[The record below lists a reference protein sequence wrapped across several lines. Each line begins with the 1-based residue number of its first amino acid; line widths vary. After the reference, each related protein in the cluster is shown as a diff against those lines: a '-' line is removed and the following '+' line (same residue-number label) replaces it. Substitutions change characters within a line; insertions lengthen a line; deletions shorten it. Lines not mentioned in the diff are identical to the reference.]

1 MPRRGLLA
9 LTLLFWASVLSA
21 SAPFQAI
28 GPVELERVF
37 EDIAFDD
44 PVFLTS
50 AGDGSGRL
58 FVVEQRGVVHVL
70 ASTAPRTDRGAFLDI
85 TARVS
90 RARREEG
97 LLGLAFDPAFASN
110 GYFYVY
116 YSAASPRRSV
126 LSRFSV
132 SGDPDAADAAGSE
145 DPDAA
150 DAAGSGDPDA
160 ADAAGSVDP
169 DAADAAGSV
178 DPDAADAAGSVDPDA
193 ADAAGSSGPDAAD
206 ATSELVLLEVPQPF
220 SNHNGG
226 MIAFGP
232 DGFLY
237 GGVGDG
243 GSGGDPQGNG
253 QDLGTL
259 LGSILRI
266 DVRGASAGAP
276 YRVPPDN
283 PFVGVDGARDE
294 IWAYGLRNPW
304 RFSFDP
310 ATGDLWAADVGQAD
324 REEIDLVLPGRNYGW
339 NTMEGTNC
347 FLTADCDRTGLEPP
361 VVEYGH
367 GLGCSVTGGYV
378 YRGAAVPALSGVYVY
393 ADFCT
398 GRIWGFRPT
407 DLGVSGPVQLLQA
420 PFQVSS
426 FGTDSL
432 GELYVLGFDGGV
444 YRFVGDPVAPPAA
457 PTPTATPAQATPP
470 GAAPTPTQATL
481 ATGTTPRPTQAGKP
495 PVATPTPTAVS
506 ALPAPEAR
514 LEGGRAR
521 GAVIAVLIAS
531 GAGVLSFLYLVRR
544 RRLGR

>member
-1 MPRRGLLA
+1 MVPRRGLLA
-9 LTLLFWASVLSA
+9 LTLLLWASVVSA
-21 SAPFQAI
+21 GAPFQAI

-37 EDIAFDD
+37 ADIAFDE
-44 PVFLTS
+44 PVFLTA
-50 AGDGSGRL
+50 AGDGSGRA

-70 ASTAPRTDRGAFLDI
+70 ASTAPRTDHGVFLDI

-97 LLGLAFDPAFASN
+97 LLGLAFDPGFASN

-116 YSAASPRRSV
+116 YSAAGPRRSV

-132 SGDPDAADAAGSE
+132 SGN
-145 DPDAA
+145 
-150 DAAGSGDPDA
+150 
-160 ADAAGSVDP
+160 
-169 DAADAAGSV
+169 
-178 DPDAADAAGSVDPDA
+178 
-193 ADAAGSSGPDAAD
+193 PDAAD

-237 GGVGDG
+237 VGLGDG
-243 GSGGDPQGNG
+243 GSGGDPRGNG

-266 DVRGASAGAP
+266 DVQGASAGAP

-283 PFVGVDGARDE
+283 PFVGVAGAREE

-347 FLTADCDRTGLEPP
+347 FLTADCDRSGLEPP

-398 GRIWGFRPT
+398 GRIWGFRHT

-426 FGTDSL
+426 FGTDSR

-444 YRFVGDPVAPPAA
+444 YRFAGDPVAPPA
-457 PTPTATPAQATPP
+457 TPM
-470 GAAPTPTQATL
+470 PTPTQAD
-481 ATGTTPRPTQAGKP
+481 P
-495 PVATPTPTAVS
+495 PTPTAVS
-506 ALPAPEAR
+506 ALPPAPQAR
-514 LEGGRAR
+514 PGDSRASV
-521 GAVIAVLIAS
+521 AVIAVVIAS
-531 GAGVLSFLYLVRR
+531 GAGVLSLLYLVRR
-544 RRLGR
+544 RRLGH

>member
-9 LTLLFWASVLSA
+9 LTLLLWASVVSA
-21 SAPFQAI
+21 GAPLQAI
-28 GPVELERVF
+28 GPVELERAF
-37 EDIAFDD
+37 ADIAFDE
-44 PVFLTS
+44 PVFLTA

-70 ASTAPRTDRGAFLDI
+70 ASTAPRTDHGVFLDI

-97 LLGLAFDPAFASN
+97 LLGLAFDPGFASN

-132 SGDPDAADAAGSE
+132 SGVA
-145 DPDAA
+145 DAA
-150 DAAGSGDPDA
+150 DAAGSGD
-160 ADAAGSVDP
+160 
-169 DAADAAGSV
+169 
-178 DPDAADAAGSVDPDA
+178 
-193 ADAAGSSGPDAAD
+193 PDAAD

-226 MIAFGP
+226 MISFGP

-237 GGVGDG
+237 VGLGDG
-243 GSGGDPQGNG
+243 GSGGDPRGNG

-266 DVRGASAGAP
+266 DVQGASAGAP

-283 PFVGVDGARDE
+283 PFVGVAGAREE

-324 REEIDLVLPGRNYGW
+324 REEVDLVLPGRNYGW

-347 FLTADCDRTGLEPP
+347 FLTADCDRSGLEPP

-398 GRIWGFRPT
+398 GRIWGFRHT

-426 FGTDSL
+426 FGTDSR

-444 YRFVGDPVAPPAA
+444 YRFVGEAAEQPATPMPTPTPTQAAAPPSDAA
-457 PTPTATPAQATPP
+457 PTPTTPA
-470 GAAPTPTQATL
+470 
-481 ATGTTPRPTQAGKP
+481 
-495 PVATPTPTAVS
+495 V
-506 ALPAPEAR
+506 PEAR
-514 LEGGRAR
+514 PEGGAAW
-521 GAVIAVLIAS
+521 GAVIAVVTAS
-531 GAGVLSFLYLVRR
+531 GAGVLSLLYLVRR

>member
-9 LTLLFWASVLSA
+9 LTLLLWASVVSA
-21 SAPFQAI
+21 GAPFQAI

-37 EDIAFDD
+37 ADIAFDE
-44 PVFLTS
+44 PVFLTA

-70 ASTAPRTDRGAFLDI
+70 ASTAPRTDHGVFLDI

-97 LLGLAFDPAFASN
+97 LLGLAFDPGFASN

-132 SGDPDAADAAGSE
+132 PGVA
-145 DPDAA
+145 DAA
-150 DAAGSGDPDA
+150 DAAGSGD
-160 ADAAGSVDP
+160 
-169 DAADAAGSV
+169 
-178 DPDAADAAGSVDPDA
+178 
-193 ADAAGSSGPDAAD
+193 PDAAD

-226 MIAFGP
+226 MISFGP

-237 GGVGDG
+237 VGLGDG

-266 DVRGASAGAP
+266 DVQGASAGAP

-283 PFVGVDGARDE
+283 PFVGVAGAREE

-324 REEIDLVLPGRNYGW
+324 REEVDLVLPGRNYGW

-347 FLTADCDRTGLEPP
+347 FLTADCDRSGLEPP

-398 GRIWGFRPT
+398 GRIWGFRHT

-506 ALPAPEAR
+506 ALPAPAAR

-531 GAGVLSFLYLVRR
+531 GAGALSLLYLVRR

>member
-9 LTLLFWASVLSA
+9 LVLLLWASVVSA
-21 SAPFQAI
+21 GAPFQAI
-28 GPVELERVF
+28 GPVELERAF
-37 EDIAFDD
+37 ADIAFDE

-70 ASTAPRTDRGAFLDI
+70 ASTAPRTDHGVFLDI

-97 LLGLAFDPAFASN
+97 LLGLAFDPGFASN

-132 SGDPDAADAAGSE
+132 PGVA
-145 DPDAA
+145 
-150 DAAGSGDPDA
+150 
-160 ADAAGSVDP
+160 
-169 DAADAAGSV
+169 
-178 DPDAADAAGSVDPDA
+178 
-193 ADAAGSSGPDAAD
+193 DAAD

-226 MIAFGP
+226 MISFGP

-237 GGVGDG
+237 VGLGDG
-243 GSGGDPQGNG
+243 GSGGDPRGNG

-266 DVRGASAGAP
+266 DVQGASAGAP

-283 PFVGVDGARDE
+283 PFVGVAGAREE

-324 REEIDLVLPGRNYGW
+324 REEVDLVLPGRNYGW

-398 GRIWGFRPT
+398 GRIWGFRHT

-426 FGTDSL
+426 FGTDSR

-444 YRFVGDPVAPPAA
+444 YRFAGEAAEQPATPMPTPA
-457 PTPTATPAQATPP
+457 PTPTTPA
-470 GAAPTPTQATL
+470 
-481 ATGTTPRPTQAGKP
+481 
-495 PVATPTPTAVS
+495 V
-506 ALPAPEAR
+506 PEAR
-514 LEGGRAR
+514 LEGGAAW
-521 GAVIAVLIAS
+521 GAVIAVVTAS
-531 GAGVLSFLYLVRR
+531 GAGVLSLLYLVRR

>member
-1 MPRRGLLA
+1 MARRGLLA
-9 LTLLFWASVLSA
+9 LTLLFWATLVSA
-21 SAPFQAI
+21 GAPSQAI
-28 GPVELERVF
+28 GPVELERAF
-37 EDIAFDD
+37 GDIAFDE

-70 ASTAPRTDRGAFLDI
+70 ASTAPGTDRGVFLDI
-85 TARVS
+85 TGRVS

-97 LLGLAFDPAFASN
+97 LLGLAFDPGFASN
-110 GYFYVY
+110 GYFYLY
-116 YSAASPRRSV
+116 YSAAGPRRSV

-132 SGDPDAADAAGSE
+132 SGGPGAADAA
-145 DPDAA
+145 
-150 DAAGSGDPDA
+150 
-160 ADAAGSVDP
+160 
-169 DAADAAGSV
+169 
-178 DPDAADAAGSVDPDA
+178 
-193 ADAAGSSGPDAAD
+193 
-206 ATSELVLLEVPQPF
+206 SELVLLEVPQPF

-237 GGVGDG
+237 VGLGDG
-243 GSGGDPQGNG
+243 GSGGDPRGNG
-253 QDLGTL
+253 QNLGTL

-266 DVRGASAGAP
+266 DVQDASAGAP
-276 YRVPPDN
+276 YRIPPDN
-283 PFVGVDGARDE
+283 PFVGVAGAREE

-347 FLTADCDRTGLEPP
+347 FLTSDCDRSGLEPP

-393 ADFCT
+393 ADFCS
-398 GRIWGFRPT
+398 GRIWGFRHT
-407 DLGVSGPVQLLQA
+407 DLGVSGPVHLLRA

-426 FGTDSL
+426 FGTDAR

-444 YRFVGDPVAPPAA
+444 YRFAGDPAAPPPTPTPAPPAPTPTTVSA
-457 PTPTATPAQATPP
+457 PAQPPASPTPTLAQAAPAPLAGPSPEPPTPTAT
-470 GAAPTPTQATL
+470 AAPEVP
-481 ATGTTPRPTQAGKP
+481 
-495 PVATPTPTAVS
+495 
-506 ALPAPEAR
+506 
-514 LEGGRAR
+514 LEGGRER
-521 GAVIAVLIAS
+521 GAIITVVIAT
-531 GAGVLSFLYLVRR
+531 GAGVLSLLYLVRR
-544 RRLGR
+544 RRLSH

>member
-1 MPRRGLLA
+1 MVPRRGLLA
-9 LTLLFWASVLSA
+9 LTLLLWASVVSA
-21 SAPFQAI
+21 GAPFQAI

-37 EDIAFDD
+37 ADIAFDE
-44 PVFLTS
+44 PVFLTA
-50 AGDGSGRL
+50 AGDGSGRA

-70 ASTAPRTDRGAFLDI
+70 ASTAPRTDHGVFLDI

-97 LLGLAFDPAFASN
+97 LLGLAFDPGFASN

-132 SGDPDAADAAGSE
+132 SGD
-145 DPDAA
+145 
-150 DAAGSGDPDA
+150 
-160 ADAAGSVDP
+160 
-169 DAADAAGSV
+169 
-178 DPDAADAAGSVDPDA
+178 
-193 ADAAGSSGPDAAD
+193 PDAAD

-237 GGVGDG
+237 VGLGDG
-243 GSGGDPQGNG
+243 GSGGDPRGNG

-266 DVRGASAGAP
+266 DVQGASAGAP
-276 YRVPPDN
+276 YRVPADN
-283 PFVGVDGARDE
+283 PFVGVAGAREE

-347 FLTADCDRTGLEPP
+347 FLTADCDRSGLEPP

-398 GRIWGFRPT
+398 GRIWGFRHT

-426 FGTDSL
+426 FGTDSR

-444 YRFVGDPVAPPAA
+444 YRFAGDPVAPPA
-457 PTPTATPAQATPP
+457 TPM
-470 GAAPTPTQATL
+470 PTPTQAD
-481 ATGTTPRPTQAGKP
+481 P
-495 PVATPTPTAVS
+495 PTPTAVS
-506 ALPAPEAR
+506 ALPPAPQAR
-514 LEGGRAR
+514 PGDSRASV
-521 GAVIAVLIAS
+521 AVIAVVIAS
-531 GAGVLSFLYLVRR
+531 GAGVLSLLYLVRR